1 MSALLNIHDLSI
13 GYKKHGSN
21 QTLVSGF
28 SANVKPGERIAI
40 MGLNGCGKS
49 TLLKSLTGNIQVI
62 KGTIDI
68 DQKEI
73 SDLTII
79 ERSQLMATV
88 FTHYNDPGQLTV
100 NELVS
105 MGRYPYTDRYNR
117 FSERDHLIIEN
128 TLKLAKITHLNDRI
142 VGELSDGER
151 QKVMIAVA
159 IAQDTPLLILD
170 EPASHLDIRNKVLM
184 MNLIKKL
191 GEEKEKTILF
201 STHDVGLTLKIATRV
216 WLFHQNKIIDY
227 TIDEFKQGEFW
238 KLMLD
243 GLDVGEDVEF

>member
-1 MSALLNIHDLSI
+1 MSVLLNIKNLSI
-13 GYKKHGSN
+13 GYLKHDSKN
-21 QTLVSGF
+21 ALVSGF
-28 SANVKPGERIAI
+28 NADVKPGERIAI

-49 TLLKSLTGNIQVI
+49 TLLKSLTGNIQI
-62 KGTIDI
+62 LNGEIDI
-68 DQKEI
+68 GQKGI
-73 SDLTII
+73 SELTFT

-88 FTHYNDPGQLTV
+88 FTRYNDPGQLTV
-100 NELVS
+100 IELVA
-105 MGRYPYTDRYNR
+105 MGRYPYTNR
-117 FSERDHLIIEN
+117 FNKLAEDDHLMIEN
-128 TLKLAKITHLNDRI
+128 TLELAEITHLNDRI

-159 IAQDTPLLILD
+159 IAQDTPILMLD

-191 GEEKEKTILF
+191 GKEEGKAILF

-216 WLFHQNKIIDY
+216 WLFHGQRINDY
-227 TIDEFKQGEFW
+227 KIDEFKQGEFW

-243 GLDVGEDVEF
+243 GLDADVLF

>member
-1 MSALLNIHDLSI
+1 MSLLLNIKDLAV
-13 GYKKHGSN
+13 GYKKHDSK
-21 QTLVSGF
+21 QALVSGF
-28 SANVKPGERIAI
+28 SADIKPGELIAI

-49 TLLKSLTGNIQVI
+49 TLLKSLTGNIPLI
-62 KGTIDI
+62 NGDI
-68 DQKEI
+68 EI
-73 SDLTII
+73 NQNKISELPVND
-79 ERSQLMATV
+79 RSQLMATV
-88 FTHYNDPGQLTV
+88 FTRYNDPGQLTV

-105 MGRYPYTDRYNR
+105 MGRYPYTNR
-117 FSERDHLIIEN
+117 FNKLSNTDLWIIKN
-128 TLKLAKITHLNDRI
+128 TLELADITHLTDRI

-159 IAQDTPLLILD
+159 IAQNTPMLMLD

-216 WLFHQNKIIDY
+216 WLFHQNKINDY
-227 TIDEFKQGEFW
+227 TIDEFKKGEFW
-238 KLMLD
+238 KLMLEGID
-243 GLDVGEDVEF
+243 SGENLEF